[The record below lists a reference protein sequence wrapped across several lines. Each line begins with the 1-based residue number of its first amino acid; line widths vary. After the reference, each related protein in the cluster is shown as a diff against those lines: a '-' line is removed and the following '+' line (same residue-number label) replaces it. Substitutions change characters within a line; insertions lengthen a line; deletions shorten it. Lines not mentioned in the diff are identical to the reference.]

1 MTRQGG
7 HNGARL
13 PMPRH
18 FRLAA
23 LATLTLSFS
32 PLIACNS
39 NDPGASGDEGETG
52 SSSTGEPC
60 VNGENNYVGQDGQC
74 YCEEGFEWC
83 TNDLSDYSCCPIG
96 GETSSSGGDG
106 DSSSGDGDSGDG
118 DSGDGDGDSGDGDAG
133 DGDGTG
139 GDGDSGGG
147 DGDGDGDQD

>member
-1 MTRQGG
+1 
-7 HNGARL
+7 
-13 PMPRH
+13 MPGN

-23 LATLTLSFS
+23 LATLTLSLT

-39 NDPGASGDEGETG
+39 NDPNSDEEGETG

-83 TNDLSDYSCCPIG
+83 TNDLSDYSCCPV
-96 GETSSSGGDG
+96 GGDESG
-106 DSSSGDGDSGDG
+106 SVGDDSSSSSEGESGD
-118 DSGDGDGDSGDGDAG
+118 GDGDAG

-139 GDGDSGGG
+139 GDGDSGSG
-147 DGDGDGDQD
+147 DGDGDGDNA